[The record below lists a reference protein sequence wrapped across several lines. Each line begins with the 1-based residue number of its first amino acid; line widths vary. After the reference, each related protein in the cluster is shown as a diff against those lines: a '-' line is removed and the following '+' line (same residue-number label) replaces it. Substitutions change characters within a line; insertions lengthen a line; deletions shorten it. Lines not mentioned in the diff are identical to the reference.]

1 MYHKIYAS
9 IINHDK
15 FGPPIKLVVKT
26 CQDLELKLRVPWFY
40 IKHSKSASWVMDS
53 VTWSYGS

>member
-15 FGPPIKLVVKT
+15 FAPPIKLVVKT

-40 IKHSKSASWVMDS
+40 IKNSKSAA
-53 VTWSYGS
+53 